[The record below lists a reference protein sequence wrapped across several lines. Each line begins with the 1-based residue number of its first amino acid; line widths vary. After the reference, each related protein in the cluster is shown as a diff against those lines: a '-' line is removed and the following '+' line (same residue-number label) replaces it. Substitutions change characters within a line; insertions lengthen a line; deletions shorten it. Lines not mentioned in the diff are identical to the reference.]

1 MLQLVKHT
9 WNKYNKHCPKCGS
22 MNGQDFVFITKDSYA
37 KCFDCGWTGDDWH
50 VRHYCPKCSSN
61 KSAIFETFIRCMSC
75 KWEGKPTK
83 FFQSYEE
90 CVNNKRFKILDKI
103 LNE

>member
-37 KCFDCGWTGDDWH
+37 KCFDCG
-50 VRHYCPKCSSN
+50 
-61 KSAIFETFIRCMSC
+61 
-75 KWEGKPTK
+75 
-83 FFQSYEE
+83 
-90 CVNNKRFKILDKI
+90 
-103 LNE
+103 